1 MFIERMHE
9 THYKSVTPKIIK
21 LESQEYSFFFF
32 FLVVTVN
39 LFLSMRTLYLFNLHM
54 HCSISLVTDTFHR
67 SCMSCHQARLNKTF
81 NQAWKKTNVST

>member
-32 FLVVTVN
+32 FSGSDCEFVFIYAHT
-39 LFLSMRTLYLFNLHM
+39 LSF
-54 HCSISLVTDTFHR
+54 
-67 SCMSCHQARLNKTF
+67 
-81 NQAWKKTNVST
+81 